1 VLNNLPIGVY
11 ISGESPIHRL
21 RARTKLL
28 LLIWL
33 AGLFFVAN
41 HKVFHFG
48 TYITAFALLA
58 LAILLGGVPLGY
70 LWRRMRLLI
79 LLLALGVPFSLA
91 WTPGDTW
98 HIFGPWPIDVHTL
111 WFAFAFPV
119 GPIIVTYDGI
129 WYTLSFTS
137 IFLLLY
143 LGSMTLTLTT
153 TPVALAEGMVLLL
166 RPLRRFGLPSDEF
179 GLMTLVSLRFIPLLI
194 QEAEQLIKS
203 QISRGADFTTGSIP
217 SRIRGISTLLVPMV
231 QGALRRAENL
241 SAALEARGYGVTGQA
256 TMLHEGRLRIWD
268 WLALLA
274 VPAFTAAVFLF
285 T

>member
-1 VLNNLPIGVY
+1 MLNNLPIGVY
-11 ISGESPIHRL
+11 ISGETPMHRL

-28 LLIWL
+28 LLLWL
-33 AGLFFVAN
+33 AGLFFLAN
-41 HKVFHFG
+41 HNYFRFG
-48 TYITAFALLA
+48 TYIVAFALLA
-58 LAILLGGVPLGY
+58 LAIAIGRVPLGY
-70 LWRRMRLLI
+70 LWRRMRLLL
-79 LLLALGVPFSLA
+79 LLLAIGLPFTLA
-91 WTPGDTW
+91 WTPGNPWRT
-98 HIFGPWPIDVHTL
+98 FGPWPVDIHTPWL
-111 WFAFAFPV
+111 SLSFPV
-119 GPIIVTYDGI
+119 GPVIVTYDGL
-129 WYTLSFTS
+129 WYTASFTA

-153 TPVALAEGMVLLL
+153 SPVALAEGMVLLL
-166 RPLRRFGLPSDEF
+166 RPLRRFGLPADEF
-179 GLMTLVSLRFIPLLI
+179 GLMTLVSLRFIPLLT

-241 SAALEARGYGVTGQA
+241 SAALEARGYGVTGSA

-268 WLALLA
+268 WLVLLA
-274 VPAFTAAVFLF
+274 VPALTGAVFLF

>member
-1 VLNNLPIGVY
+1 MLNNLPIGVY
-11 ISGESPIHRL
+11 ISGETPMHRL

-28 LLIWL
+28 ILIWL
-33 AGLFFVAN
+33 AGLFFIAN
-41 HKVFHFG
+41 HKIFHFG
-48 TYITAFALLA
+48 TYAVAFGLLA
-58 LAILLGGVPLGY
+58 LAIALGRVPLGY
-70 LWRRMRLLI
+70 LWRRMRLLL
-79 LLLALGVPFSLA
+79 LLLAIGIPFSLM
-91 WTPGDTW
+91 WTPGYTW
-98 HIFGPWPIDVHTL
+98 RTFGPWPIDVHTPWL
-111 WFAFAFPV
+111 AFSFSL
-119 GPIIVTYDGI
+119 GPIVVTYDGI
-129 WYTLSFTS
+129 WYSLSFTA

-194 QEAEQLIKS
+194 QEAEQLIKA

-241 SAALEARGYGVTGQA
+241 SAALEARGYGVTGKA

-268 WLALLA
+268 WLVLLA
-274 VPAFTAAVFLF
+274 VPSLTVAVFVL